1 MAFWALL
8 GDPNNSTPK
17 GTGGA
22 RCTAGFKSD
31 LCPLWV
37 QKQTSRRHLANVR
50 FTSQSG
56 HARVASRSPAQK
68 VYILHKKLS
77 LSGALC
83 AKPPLSRRL
92 PPGCSE
98 RPRMRTRASLR
109 GFFFSVMGERFAAIR
124 IDLARKIGTLLFAS
138 IADRAKPRLRP
149 ESGAFSFCRSGCS
162 DQDFAAFNL
171 SAKRRLCNTVGKR
184 FIDGARRCCAV
195 FTARSRA
202 AATTNL
208 ARSSQS
214 LVLSA
219 LFFCAAAK
227 SWATANVFMISPP
240 GRAAGS

>member
-1 MAFWALL
+1 MAAR
-8 GDPNNSTPK
+8 GVGRERRINES
-17 GTGGA
+17 GIEQTGVA
-22 RCTAGFKSD
+22 FDVKLKCRH
-31 LCPLWV
+31 L
-37 QKQTSRRHLANVR
+37 SRRPLISA
-50 FTSQSG
+50 
-56 HARVASRSPAQK
+56 
-68 VYILHKKLS
+68 
-77 LSGALC
+77 
-83 AKPPLSRRL
+83 PLSRRL

>member
-1 MAFWALL
+1 MCKA
-8 GDPNNSTPK
+8 
-17 GTGGA
+17 
-22 RCTAGFKSD
+22 
-31 LCPLWV
+31 
-37 QKQTSRRHLANVR
+37 
-50 FTSQSG
+50 
-56 HARVASRSPAQK
+56 
-68 VYILHKKLS
+68 
-77 LSGALC
+77 
-83 AKPPLSRRL
+83 PLSRRL

-149 ESGAFSFCRSGCS
+149 ESGAFSFCRSCCS